1 MAAQDDSNDNNKVIK
16 RIKILIISDIHLNT
30 HNIAKIGEY
39 IASSKIKI
47 DHLWAPGD
55 FMSLKEAD
63 NDDEKKL
70 NQAENNLID
79 LLQSLRKIH
88 PKPIIIA
95 GNHDPITLFSTDNE
109 KYVHFGE
116 CVNIHKQLYR
126 VEGEDNLFM
135 AGFGGSGPAM
145 CESQVKWKG
154 YPFKDDEEFGKEFNP
169 FMKNSVIKNKEQIKT
184 DKSIVL
190 FTHVGPS
197 MSSTAMDWRN
207 MDKDKVIYTGSD
219 HVTNAVLNKE
229 LRDTWI
235 CNIHGHAHLGVGQ
248 ARIGGVKIINPGSCS
263 GKLDGDVDPCNNF
276 AILDLTQF
284 KDKTIYKNVI
294 QFARFSKMR
303 CNTHHR

>member
-1 MAAQDDSNDNNKVIK
+1 MAALADSNDSDNKVIK
-16 RIKILIISDIHLNT
+16 RVKILIVSDIHLNT
-30 HNIAKIGEY
+30 QNIAKVGEY

-55 FMSLKEAD
+55 FMNLKEVD

-70 NQAENNLID
+70 NQAENDLID
-79 LLQSLRKIH
+79 ILQALRKIH
-88 PKPIIIA
+88 PKPVIIA
-95 GNHDPITLFSTDNE
+95 GNHDPKTLFFTNDD

-135 AGFGGSGPAM
+135 AGFGGSPPAI
-145 CESQVKWKG
+145 CESQVKWSG
-154 YPFKDDEEFGKEFNP
+154 YPFKDDAEYGKEFNP
-169 FMKNSVIKNKEQIKT
+169 FIENIVIKDKKIET

-190 FTHVGPS
+190 FTHIGPS

-219 HVTNAVLNKE
+219 HLMNAILNKE
-229 LRDTWI
+229 LRDKLI

-248 ARIGGVKIINPGSCS
+248 ARIGGVKIINPGSLS
-263 GKLDGDVDPCNNF
+263 GKLDGDVDACNNF
-276 AILDLTQF
+276 AILDLIQF
-284 KDKTIYKNVI
+284 KDKTWDVANV
-294 QFARFSKMR
+294 QFTKM
-303 CNTHHR
+303 